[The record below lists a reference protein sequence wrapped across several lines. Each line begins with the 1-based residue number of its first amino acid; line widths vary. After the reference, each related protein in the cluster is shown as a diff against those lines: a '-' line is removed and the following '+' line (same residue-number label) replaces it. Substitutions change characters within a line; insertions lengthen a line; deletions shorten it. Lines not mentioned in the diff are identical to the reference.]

1 MRPFRQE
8 KRRLPKSIT
17 RLEKKRNYAKKIWH
31 SPPRSGYLGT
41 PLPLPRV
48 CTGEGAY
55 RGTGVRAY
63 RRTLTSQP
71 NVFGLIGYQICLA
84 MVIRWRASARAPL

>member
-41 PLPLPRV
+41 PLPLPQSLY
-48 CTGEGAY
+48 GG
-55 RGTGVRAY
+55 GGVQAY
-63 RRTLTSQP
+63 RRTGVQANTDVTTKIFRIDRLPDLLSNSDP
-71 NVFGLIGYQICLA
+71 LA
-84 MVIRWRASARAPL
+84 R